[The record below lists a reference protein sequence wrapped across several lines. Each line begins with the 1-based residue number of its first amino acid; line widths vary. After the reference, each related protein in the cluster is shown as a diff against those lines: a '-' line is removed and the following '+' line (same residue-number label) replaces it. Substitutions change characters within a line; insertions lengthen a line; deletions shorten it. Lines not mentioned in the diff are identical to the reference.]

1 MIAIILI
8 QVLLLVGGIVWYL
21 NRTTSN
27 YQAVSKTGKAI
38 YEDACISCHPIEEFD
53 GRGLSVEY
61 TKRLVREGKGVMPKY
76 PNIKEPELTRL
87 GEYVN
92 QL

>member
-1 MIAIILI
+1 MIAIVLVQVLILI
-8 QVLLLVGGIVWYL
+8 GGIVWYL
-21 NRTTSN
+21 NRTTSE
-27 YQAVSKTGKAI
+27 YQATNRTGKQI

-53 GRGLSVEY
+53 GRSISVEY
-61 TKRLVREGKGVMPKY
+61 TKRLVRDGKGVMPKY
-76 PNIKEPELTRL
+76 SNIKEPELTKL